1 VAAATVAGLVEEQ
14 PQELDFDN
22 DIVTQVPVA
31 VVRIEELHFDSI
43 LLFD

>member
-22 DIVTQVPVA
+22 DIVPQVAAA
-31 VVRIEELHFDSI
+31 VLRIEELHFDSL